1 MSDLTPLKSCAGA
14 WTGPSRLIVTPG
26 EAGRVSQSRLVVSV
40 AAGGKC
46 VRVDY
51 TWADEGKPQD
61 GVMLFGFDR
70 DSGVVTMAWIDSW
83 HMGEKVMICS
93 GAAKGDGS
101 VDVLGHYAAPPG
113 ADWGWRTVLAP
124 SGERLML
131 RMFNV
136 SPEGVEAL
144 AVEAEYRRGSE

>member
-1 MSDLTPLKSCAGA
+1 MNDLTALKSCAGA
-14 WTGPSRLIVTPG
+14 WAGPSRLVVTPG
-26 EAGRVSQSRLVVSV
+26 EPGRVSQSRLSV
-40 AAGGKC
+40 ARVAGGKC

-61 GVMLFGFDR
+61 GVMLFGFDH
-70 DSGVVTMAWIDSW
+70 DSGVVTMAWVDSW
-83 HMGEKVMICS
+83 HTGEKVMVCS
-93 GAAKGDGS
+93 GAAKADES

-113 ADWGWRTVLAP
+113 ADWGWRTLISPDVEKLV
-124 SGERLML
+124 M

-144 AVEAEYRRGSE
+144 AVEAEYQGG